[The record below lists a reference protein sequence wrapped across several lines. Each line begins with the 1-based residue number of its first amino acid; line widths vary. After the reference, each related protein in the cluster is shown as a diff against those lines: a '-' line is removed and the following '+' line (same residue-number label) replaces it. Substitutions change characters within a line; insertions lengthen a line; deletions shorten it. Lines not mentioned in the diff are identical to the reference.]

1 MQIIACVDCEVPS
14 FTSLPNG
21 ETLLRL
27 HFGHT
32 EADIRSAGVK
42 LSTQTVDEFVR
53 LWVDADYPRRFTP
66 QGPDL
71 LITAR
76 AD

>member
-32 EADIRSAGVK
+32 AADIRNAGQK
-42 LSTQTVDEFVR
+42 LSNQLVEDFVR
-53 LWVDADYPRRFTP
+53 LWSDADCPRTFTP
-66 QGPDL
+66 QGADL
-71 LITAR
+71 VIR
-76 AD
+76 KRDG